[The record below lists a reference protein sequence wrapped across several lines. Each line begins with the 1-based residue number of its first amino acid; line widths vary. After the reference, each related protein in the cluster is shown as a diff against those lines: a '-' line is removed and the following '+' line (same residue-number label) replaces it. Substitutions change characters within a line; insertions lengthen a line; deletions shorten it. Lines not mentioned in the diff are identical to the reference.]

1 MIFIF
6 LTSGL
11 FLGWSLGANDAAN
24 VFGTAVGTRMI
35 RFKTAAIIASVF
47 VIIGAVVGG
56 AGATHTLGKLGA
68 VNAIAGSFIVAFA
81 AAFTV
86 AWMTKLKLPV
96 STSQAIV
103 GAIIG
108 WNFFAGAATDTHS
121 LTKIVSTWV
130 LCPVLSAV
138 FALLLFY
145 AFRNVLD
152 KLNIHLLSMDS
163 YTRAGLVLVGA
174 FGAYSLGANN
184 IANVMGVFV
193 PVVSFPTLDVFGL
206 FSLNAAQILFFI
218 GGLAIALGVFTY
230 SYKVMDTVGGG
241 LFKLSPVAA
250 LIVVLSESLV
260 LFLFSSEGLEAWLIS
275 HGLPSIPLV
284 PVSSS
289 QAVVGAVIGIGI
301 AKGGR
306 GIRFNVLG
314 EIAAGWVSTP
324 IAAGILTFV
333 SLFIFQNVFNQQVNK
348 EIKYSISEPVM
359 EYLQSKQIDTQALQP
374 YKNKVFTNSIRL
386 KDELEKTGVISEDQ
400 AQLILDASQ
409 ISYLYIEPK
418 KIATELDKNWFSQEQ
433 LEAVR
438 ALSGKT
444 FGHHW
449 ELQQALQKSSEVWR
463 FKPDNKKNKLYN
475 KDIKTK
481 LNFLFSTFH
490 IENKPINKEEAK

>member
-35 RFKTAAIIASVF
+35 RFKTAAIIASIF
-47 VIIGAVVGG
+47 VVIGAVIGG

-68 VNAIAGSFIVAFA
+68 VNAIAGSFIVAFG

-86 AWMTKLKLPV
+86 AWMTKLRLPV

-108 WNFFAGAATDTHS
+108 WNMFSGSITDTDS

-130 LCPVLSAV
+130 LCPVLSAA
-138 FALLLFY
+138 FAMLLFF
-145 AFRNVLD
+145 AFRSALD
-152 KLNIHLLSMDS
+152 KINVHLLKMDF
-163 YTRAGLVLVGA
+163 YTRIGLVLVGA

-193 PVVSFPTLDVFGL
+193 PVVPFEPISVYGL
-206 FSLNAAQILFFI
+206 FTLNSAQILFFI
-218 GGLAIALGVFTY
+218 GSLAIGLGIFTY

-241 LFKLSPVAA
+241 LLKLSPVAA

-260 LFLFSSEGLEAWLIS
+260 LFLFSSEGLEAWLIG

-289 QAVVGAVIGIGI
+289 QAVVGAIIGIGI

-306 GIRFNVLG
+306 GIRFSVLG
-314 EIAAGWVSTP
+314 EIAVGWVSTP
-324 IAAGILTFV
+324 LAAGILTFI
-333 SLFIFQNVFNQQVNK
+333 SLFIFQNVFNQQVSK
-348 EIKYSISEPVM
+348 KVEYCISEPVLQ
-359 EYLQSKQIDTQALQP
+359 YLQEEQLPVENLKQFEDVV
-374 YKNKVFTNSIRL
+374 YTNSIHFNSIIE
-386 KDELEKTGVISEDQ
+386 KD
-400 AQLILDASQ
+400 AQLNTRQAYRVIEASRVTPMFIDEGL
-409 ISYLYIEPK
+409 IS
-418 KIATELDKNWFSQEQ
+418 TEVDTHWFSPGQVQALRQLAGKEFKYHWQ
-433 LEAVR
+433 LER
-438 ALSGKT
+438 
-444 FGHHW
+444 
-449 ELQQALQKSSEVWR
+449 ALQKLTDEWKL
-463 FKPDNKKNKLYN
+463 KPEAKENKLFN
-475 KDIKTK
+475 KNIKKK
-481 LNFLFSTFH
+481 LNQLYRIFT
-490 IENKPINKEEAK
+490 IRTQEEQ

>member
-35 RFKTAAIIASVF
+35 RFKTAAIIASIF
-47 VIIGAVVGG
+47 VVIGAVVGG

-86 AWMTKLKLPV
+86 AWMTKLRLPV

-108 WNFFAGAATDTHS
+108 WNMFSGSITDTNS

-130 LCPVLSAV
+130 LCPVLSAA
-138 FALLLFY
+138 FAMLLFF
-145 AFRNVLD
+145 AFRSALD
-152 KLNIHLLSMDS
+152 KINVHLLKMDF
-163 YTRAGLVLVGA
+163 YTRIGLIFVGA

-193 PVVSFPTLDVFGL
+193 PVVPFQPISVYGFFTLN
-206 FSLNAAQILFFI
+206 SAQILFFI
-218 GGLAIALGVFTY
+218 GSLAIGLGIFTY

-241 LFKLSPVAA
+241 ILKLSPVAA

-260 LFLFSSEGLEAWLIS
+260 LFLFSSEALEAWLIG

-306 GIRFNVLG
+306 GIRFGVLG

-333 SLFIFQNVFNQQVNK
+333 SLFVFQNVFNQQVSK
-348 EIKYSISEPVM
+348 KVEYCISEPVLQ
-359 EYLQSKQIDTQALQP
+359 YLQEEQLPVDNLKQFEDV
-374 YKNKVFTNSIRL
+374 VFTNSIHFNSIIE
-386 KDELEKTGVISEDQ
+386 KD
-400 AQLILDASQ
+400 AQLNAKQAYKVIEASKVTPMFIDEGL
-409 ISYLYIEPK
+409 IS
-418 KIATELDKNWFSQEQ
+418 TEVDSHWFSPGQIESLRQ
-433 LEAVR
+433 
-438 ALSGKT
+438 LSGMEFKY
-444 FGHHW
+444 HW
-449 ELQQALQKSSEVWR
+449 QLKQALQKLSKEWQL
-463 FKPDNKKNKLYN
+463 KAKTKENKLFN
-475 KDIKTK
+475 KNLEKK
-481 LNFLFSTFH
+481 LNQLYRIFTILTQ
-490 IENKPINKEEAK
+490 EEQ

>member
-24 VFGTAVGTRMI
+24 VFGTAVGTRMV
-35 RFKTAAIIASVF
+35 RFKTAAIIASIF

-108 WNFFAGAATDTHS
+108 WNLFAGAVTDTHS

-138 FALLLFY
+138 FAILLFY
-145 AFRNVLD
+145 IFRFVLD
-152 KLNIHLLSMDS
+152 KLNIHILSMDS
-163 YTRAGLVLVGA
+163 YTRAGLVIVGA

-324 IAAGILTFV
+324 IAAGILTFI
-333 SLFIFQNVFNQQVNK
+333 SLFIFQNVFNQQVSK
-348 EIKYSISEPVM
+348 EIKYIISKPVI
-359 EYLQSKQIDTQALQP
+359 EYLEAENINGTHLRPFTDKL
-374 YKNKVFTNSIRL
+374 YTNSIRF
-386 KDELEKTGVISEDQ
+386 KDELEQ
-400 AQLILDASQ
+400 AGGFNDNELQKILDASK
-409 ISYLYIEPK
+409 ISYLYIDPER
-418 KIATELDKNWFSQEQ
+418 IATELDKKWFSPEQ
-433 LEAVR
+433 LTALR

-444 FGHHW
+444 FAHHW
-449 ELQQALQKSSEVWR
+449 ELQQALQTTSASWQ
-463 FKPDNKKNKLYN
+463 FKPDEKKNKLYN
-475 KDIKTK
+475 KSIKTK
-481 LNFLFSTFH
+481 LNYLFTTFSV
-490 IENKPINKEEAK
+490 ENQPTNIKEAQ

>member
-24 VFGTAVGTRMI
+24 VFGTAVGSKMI
-35 RFKTAAIIASVF
+35 RFKTAAIIASIF

-56 AGATHTLGKLGA
+56 SGAAHTLGKLGA
-68 VNAIAGSFIVAFA
+68 VNAIAGSFMVAFA

-86 AWMTKLKLPV
+86 FWMTKLQLPV

-108 WNFFAGAATDTHS
+108 WNLFSGSITDTQS

-130 LCPVLSAV
+130 LCPVLAAV
-138 FALLLFY
+138 FAMLLFY
-145 AFRNVLD
+145 AFRGALD
-152 KLNIHLLSMDS
+152 KINVHLLKMDF
-163 YTRAGLVLVGA
+163 YTRIGLVLVGA

-193 PVVSFPTLDVFGL
+193 PVVPFEPISVYGIFTLN
-206 FSLNAAQILFFI
+206 SAQILFFI
-218 GGLAIALGVFTY
+218 GSLAIGLGIFTY

-241 LFKLSPVAA
+241 LLKLSPVAA

-289 QAVVGAVIGIGI
+289 QAVVGAIIGIGL

-306 GIRFNVLG
+306 GIRYSVLG
-314 EIAAGWVSTP
+314 EIAVGWVSTP
-324 IAAGILTFV
+324 LAAGILTFV
-333 SLFIFQNVFNQQVNK
+333 SLFVFQNVFNQQVSK
-348 EIKYSISEPVM
+348 KVEYCISEPVI
-359 EYLQSKQIDTQALQP
+359 EYLQEEQLPVENLRHFKDL
-374 YKNKVFTNSIRL
+374 VFTNSIHFNSII
-386 KDELEKTGVISEDQ
+386 EKN
-400 AQLILDASQ
+400 AQLDASQ
-409 ISYLYIEPK
+409 AFKIIEASRVTPLYIAAEL
-418 KIATELDKNWFSQEQ
+418 ISTEVDTHWFGPGQVEALRQ
-433 LEAVR
+433 LA
-438 ALSGKT
+438 GKE
-444 FGHHW
+444 FKYHW
-449 ELQQALQKSSEVWR
+449 QFKQALEELSEDWR
-463 FKPDNKKNKLYN
+463 LKPKTKKNKLYN
-475 KDIKTK
+475 KNLEKK
-481 LNFLFSTFH
+481 LNQLYRIFATKTQEDH
-490 IENKPINKEEAK
+490 